1 MYAGQ
6 CLEGNA
12 WNLEAARANYENVR
26 VSFAALSLRLRP
38 LILRLFSSYSKPFP
52 RMPFLLGLEG
62 RSGERS
68 GSSQLGRP
76 VGV

>member
-1 MYAGQ
+1 MKENLIIQLSQATGLTVMYAGQ

-38 LILRLFSSYSKPFP
+38 LILRLFPSYSKPLP
-52 RMPFLLGLEG
+52 PDAFLA
-62 RSGERS
+62 RS
-68 GSSQLGRP
+68 
-76 VGV
+76 